1 MAQGFVSGART
12 SFADPSDHILDLHDG
27 MDFLNPRQDGIAI
40 LKKIGLSGLVAKSF
54 KIEWNQTQLATR
66 RETVTLADGA
76 VTALNVANARQY
88 SVGTLIRCEN
98 EVLRVTAIASATQL
112 TVTRGY
118 AGTTGVAHAAKPA
131 FAIGVAAP
139 ENGTGTAAVSDTA
152 DRLYNYVQIFE
163 RAVEMSKTEIMQ
175 NTTDGSPLKGQL
187 ERRYIEFMREVAM
200 ALIYGVRYEDTTL
213 NLHTAGG
220 LKQFVITNVTNVG
233 GALTIAAIDAL
244 ILAIVEAGGDPKL
257 IAVSP
262 YQKQKLDA
270 LDVNKQMLGK
280 KEHTGGGLVTNT
292 WQSGV
297 LDHELDIIVDHGI
310 LRDELWILD
319 TERIKA
325 GPLEGNGE
333 SGRVAVIDATLP
345 GQDGKKNV
353 IRGHLT
359 FKFEQ
364 EKAHGYLYGLS

>member
-12 SFADPSDHILDLHDG
+12 TFADQSDHILDLHDG

-40 LKKIGLSGLVAKSF
+40 LKKIGLNGLVAKSF
-54 KIEWNQTQLATR
+54 KIEWNQVALATR
-66 RETVTLADGA
+66 RETVTLADGSGT
-76 VTALNVANARQY
+76 VLTVANARQY
-88 SVGTLIRCEN
+88 SIGTLIRVEN
-98 EVLRVTAIASATQL
+98 EVVRVTAIASATTL
-112 TVTRGY
+112 TITRGY
-118 AGTTGVAHAAKPA
+118 AGTTGAAHAAKVA
-131 FAIGVAAP
+131 FSIGVAAP
-139 ENGTGTAAVSDTA
+139 ENSTGVAAVSDTA

-163 RAVEMSKTEIMQ
+163 RAVELSKTEIMQ
-175 NTTDGSPLKGQL
+175 MSTEGNPLKGQL

-200 ALIYGVRYEDTTL
+200 ALLYGVRYEDTTL
-213 NLHTAGG
+213 NLHTVGG
-220 LKQFVITNVTNVG
+220 LKQFVTTNVTNVG
-233 GALTIAAIDAL
+233 GALTIAAIDAI
-244 ILAIVEAGGDPKL
+244 ILAIVEAGGDPKML
-257 IAVSP
+257 ALSP

-280 KEHTGGGLVTNT
+280 KEHTGGNLVTNT

-297 LDHELDIIVDHGI
+297 LDHELDIVVDHGI

-319 TERIKA
+319 TDQIKA
-325 GPLEGNGE
+325 GPQKGNGE
-333 SGRVAVIDATLP
+333 SGSVAVVDATLP

-364 EKAHGYLYGLS
+364 EKAHGYLYGLT